1 MINGSS
7 TIKLSVASLRLV
19 SPGRQLTV
27 SHLVFFLL
35 KNWRPLLVFS
45 SRLSPQTFFY
55 LFDLVF
61 PLFSVNSA
69 TFFSFGCSVFPWR
82 VLPGAVP
89 PVTPLNTISHL
100 VKVTVGYIAN
110 TIEVG
115 QMVSRQLSPDK
126 SWSWNVTGGLP
137 RVTSS
142 RGDTRMKKCGWHNTR
157 GVAEYS
163 DFGPSK
169 RYISETV
176 QDRS

>member
-115 QMVSRQLSPDK
+115 QMGQPTIIARQKLVMKRHWGIAPGDVLQGRHPNEKMWLTQHKRGSR
-126 SWSWNVTGGLP
+126 
-137 RVTSS
+137 
-142 RGDTRMKKCGWHNTR
+142 
-157 GVAEYS
+157 
-163 DFGPSK
+163 
-169 RYISETV
+169 I
-176 QDRS
+176 